1 MVEWSEHDAEDLN
14 PRRLPISAGRS
25 ALAVATLSVGLVVT
39 SVANAETVFA
49 GYAGAG
55 SWQQNYSGDIRAGF
69 SEIDVE
75 DDLGI
80 DDEFNN
86 MFYLAVEH
94 PMPFLPDVRVSYADF
109 DVDSNS
115 VLSRPIDFNGV
126 VFPTGTAIGSTIDMM
141 QGDAMLY
148 YELLDNYVS
157 LDLGLGAR
165 YLDGSIELVADS
177 SFSEADFTTVIP
189 MFYGRARTDLPLTGF
204 WMGAEVQGM
213 GYSDHNL
220 IDANAQFGWES
231 SVGLGAELGWRLLT
245 LDIDDVDD
253 FDKTGID
260 ISGPYLALN
269 YHF

>member
-1 MVEWSEHDAEDLN
+1 MIEQIVKDADRCN
-14 PRRLPISAGRS
+14 PQRLSVSTSRGV
-25 ALAVATLSVGLVVT
+25 LAAVTLSVSLMAAPA
-39 SVANAETVFA
+39 SADTVF
-49 GYAGAG
+49 GLYAGAG
-55 SWQQNYSGDIRAGF
+55 SWQQNFSGDIRSGF

-75 DDLGI
+75 DDLGM

-94 PMPFLPDVRVSYADF
+94 PMPFLPNVRVSYADF
-109 DVDSNS
+109 DIDSDS

-126 VFPTGTAIGSTIDMM
+126 VFPTGTTLGTTIDMV

-157 LDLGLGAR
+157 LDLGMGAR
-165 YLDGSIELVADS
+165 YLDGSIELVSDS
-177 SFSEADFTTVIP
+177 SFSEADFSAVIP
-189 MFYGRARTDLPLTGF
+189 MLYGRARADLPLTGF

-213 GYSDHNL
+213 GYSDNNL
-220 IDANAQFGWES
+220 LDANAQLGWES
-231 SVGLGAELGWRLLT
+231 PIGLGAELGWRMLS

-260 ISGPYLALN
+260 ISGPYMALN